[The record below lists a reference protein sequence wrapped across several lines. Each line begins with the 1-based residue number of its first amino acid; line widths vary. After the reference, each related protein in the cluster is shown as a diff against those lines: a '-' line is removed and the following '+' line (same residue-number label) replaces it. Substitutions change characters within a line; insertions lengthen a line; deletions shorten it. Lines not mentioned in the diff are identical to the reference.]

1 MSATEVREVDQQLR
15 LAIYHNDLGAARR
28 ALDEGANTKGTF
40 FFESPCSGDDG
51 EEDEEDGEDY
61 SYQMSV
67 LTLCWAENFI
77 VSTEMLRLLL
87 EHGADA
93 NEGGDETPLMSV
105 INRRGSDRA
114 AAVSLLLDYGADV
127 NDAGSDWFSP
137 LALAAHHGDLQMI
150 GLLIDRGASINQSRQ
165 RPCNVPSSGGT
176 PLGVAVMYGRLDA
189 ARMLL
194 DRGADIEQEDH
205 NRVTPLFHA
214 LKNGKVG
221 LVKLL
226 LARGADLEHRVEM
239 QVYKLDVRTS
249 RMVPSHIQATS
260 PATLARARAC
270 SVLERNHTHAAQIN
284 AALDVLLLA
293 RCVVAIQRQEA
304 APSLD
309 DTEDPLAARRAVF
322 FDRNL
327 TRVIA
332 KFLVV
337 K

>member
-1 MSATEVREVDQQLR
+1 
-15 LAIYHNDLGAARR
+15 
-28 ALDEGANTKGTF
+28 
-40 FFESPCSGDDG
+40 
-51 EEDEEDGEDY
+51 
-61 SYQMSV
+61 MSV

-194 DRGADIEQEDH
+194 DRGADLEAQGRVSATAVCCVCATGRDGRHCSRSATTTRPRDED
-205 NRVTPLFHA
+205 R
-214 LKNGKVG
+214 
-221 LVKLL
+221 
-226 LARGADLEHRVEM
+226 
-239 QVYKLDVRTS
+239 
-249 RMVPSHIQATS
+249 
-260 PATLARARAC
+260 
-270 SVLERNHTHAAQIN
+270 
-284 AALDVLLLA
+284 
-293 RCVVAIQRQEA
+293 
-304 APSLD
+304 
-309 DTEDPLAARRAVF
+309 
-322 FDRNL
+322 
-327 TRVIA
+327 
-332 KFLVV
+332 
-337 K
+337 